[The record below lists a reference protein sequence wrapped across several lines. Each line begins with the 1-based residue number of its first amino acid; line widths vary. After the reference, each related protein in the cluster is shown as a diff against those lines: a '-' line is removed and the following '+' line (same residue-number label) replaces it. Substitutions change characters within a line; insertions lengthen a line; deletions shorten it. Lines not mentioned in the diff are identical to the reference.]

1 VIVGCGEALV
11 DFTVERSER
20 GPLYRPHVGGAS
32 LNVAVALA
40 RLEVAAGFLGGL
52 SRDVFGRFLRA
63 QLLASG
69 VDPRHVCERAE
80 PTALAF
86 VQQEDGREPAFSF
99 YGHGTAERALRPGDL
114 PQAFPP
120 DVEALHFAGYSLLVE
135 PVGTTLETL
144 GRREEGRRLIFLD
157 PNVRPPLTPDLD
169 AGRTRIE
176 AWVRR
181 ADVVKASRA
190 DLDVLYPGAPWE
202 EVARSWLARPEA
214 PGPVL
219 VVVTL
224 GEGGAAAFHAAGEV
238 RVPSVPVTVVDTVGA
253 GDAFSAGLLAWL
265 HGARRLTRDAVAR
278 LGSAG
283 ITDALA
289 RAALIAALTCTRAGA
304 DPPWLA
310 DLERAPS

>member
-1 VIVGCGEALV
+1 MIVACGEALV

-40 RLEVAAGFLGGL
+40 RLEVAAAFLGGL
-52 SRDVFGRFLRA
+52 SRDAFGRFLRA

-69 VDPRHVCERAE
+69 VDPRYVCERAE

-99 YGHGTAERALRPGDL
+99 YGHGTAERVLRPDDL
-114 PQAFPP
+114 PPAFPP
-120 DVEALHFAGYSLLVE
+120 DVEALHFAGYSLHVE

-144 GRREEGRRLIFLD
+144 GRREQARRVIFLD
-157 PNVRPPLTPDLD
+157 PNVRPALTPDLD
-169 AGRTRIE
+169 AGRARLE
-176 AWVRR
+176 AWVRH

-190 DLDVLYPGAPWE
+190 DLDVLYPGSPADT
-202 EVARSWLARPEA
+202 VARSWLARPEG

-224 GEGGAAAFHAAGEV
+224 GADGASAFHTAGEV

-265 HGARRLTRDAVAR
+265 HGARRLTRDGVAR
-278 LGSAG
+278 LGVSE
-283 ITDALA
+283 ITAALA
-289 RAALIAALTCTRAGA
+289 RAALVAALTCTRAGA
-304 DPPWLA
+304 DPPRLA
-310 DLERAPS
+310 DLAKS